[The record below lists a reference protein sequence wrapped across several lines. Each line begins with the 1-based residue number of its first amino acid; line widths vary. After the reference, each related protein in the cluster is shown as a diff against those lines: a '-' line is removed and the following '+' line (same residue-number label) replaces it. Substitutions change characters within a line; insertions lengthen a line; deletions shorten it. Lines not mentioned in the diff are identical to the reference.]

1 MVGTS
6 VLSYLNIFFPILYFS
21 RLNWNVKNYQVVN
34 GAFDNDDIGDAMAKG
49 FSSSNNSPDVNQL
62 DQVKTQDKTVEGE
75 GDKEPGGMF

>member
-1 MVGTS
+1 MLWEQVCCPIWTF
-6 VLSYLNIFFPILYFS
+6 LSILYFS